1 MIMKLPS
8 PREKLAGCVWLP
20 RILAKARLFQAG
32 RLPQDYAANLCSPGK
47 TDSFFMAHFELSRE
61 DVLAA
66 AAWPDEKVSEWFSSR
81 NSAERIE
88 QWNKTAVN
96 LGRTGY
102 PLAERLPVALATVYK
117 NVAHLKPATIFEVLE
132 ADEREA

>member
-1 MIMKLPS
+1 MTMKLPS

-32 RLPQDYAANLCSPGK
+32 ELPPDYAANLCCPGR
-47 TDSFFMAHFELSRE
+47 TDSFFMAHFGLSRE
-61 DVLAA
+61 EILAA
-66 AAWPDEKVSEWFSSR
+66 AAWSDEKVSEWFLSR

-88 QWNKTAVN
+88 QWNETAVN
-96 LGRTGY
+96 LGRQGY
-102 PLAERLPVALATVYK
+102 PLAERLPVGLATVYK

-132 ADEREA
+132 ADEKDT